1 MSIAIVPFV
10 ALYLGWLLKDLEPR
24 QILNLGDPDD
34 V

>member
-1 MSIAIVPFV
+1 MGMMSTIA
-10 ALYLGWLLKDLEPR
+10 ALLYLGWLLKDLEPR